1 MSLDDPLIQA
11 LILGWLAGM
20 AIPAGGLLAQF
31 TRLRRRWLQHE
42 LIHGMTGF
50 GAGALLAAVA
60 LVLVPDGA
68 EALDAGSATVWFVV
82 GGLIA
87 MGLDRWLTSR
97 AGERAQFLAMM
108 LDFIPEA
115 IALGAAF
122 ASGNPAGVLL
132 AVLIAMQ
139 NVPEGFNAFKEMEQS
154 ESGRHALRLFLGI
167 SMVGP
172 LCAFAGAWWLVDSP
186 QVLGALMLAAGGGIL
201 YLVFEDIAPAV
212 PLERTWLPPM
222 GAVLGFAFALA
233 GHRLLIA

>member
-1 MSLDDPLIQA
+1 MSDPLIQA
-11 LILGWLAGM
+11 LLLGWLAGM
-20 AIPAGGLLAQF
+20 AIPAGGGLARI
-31 TRLRRRWLQHE
+31 TRLRNRWLHHE

-68 EALDAGSATVWFVV
+68 APMTAGAAVAWFVS
-82 GGLIA
+82 GGAVA
-87 MGLDRWLTSR
+87 MALDRWLASR
-97 AGERAQFLAMM
+97 SGERAQFLAML
-108 LDFIPEA
+108 LDFVPEA

-122 ASGNPAGVLL
+122 ASGNPAGLLL
-132 AVLIAMQ
+132 ALLIAMQ
-139 NVPEGFNAFKEMEQS
+139 NLPEGFNAFQELS
-154 ESGRHALRLFLGI
+154 RGASGRHALRLFAGI
-167 SMVGP
+167 SLVGP
-172 LCAFAGAWWLVDSP
+172 LCALAGAWWLADQP

-233 GHRLLIA
+233 GHQALIG